1 MGERMGAL
9 TSYICIS
16 SNVPLGIFDLGRYD
30 LVHMSYFS
38 GPASCNWSWER
49 TGITWNWYMF
59 SRRHNMR
66 DFITGR
72 IMKDHWRLTYIWLL
86 SYIYTYIFIKQIVYK
101 LTTLS
106 VYHYRNCLVFINC
119 WMNIYILSMK
129 TVTQSSV
136 VIVWCLKQKIVLYVT
151 LYKYDWVS
159 LIKES
164 LKY

>member
-1 MGERMGAL
+1 MGERVEEL

-49 TGITWNWYMF
+49 TGTTWNYYMF

-72 IMKDHWRLTYIWLL
+72 IMKDHRRLTYIWLL
-86 SYIYTYIFIKQIVYK
+86 CHTLISFTIHNIVTFRD
-101 LTTLS
+101 LQVL
-106 VYHYRNCLVFINC
+106 
-119 WMNIYILSMK
+119 
-129 TVTQSSV
+129 
-136 VIVWCLKQKIVLYVT
+136 KIVDIKFRVHDIFLE
-151 LYKYDWVS
+151 WVS
-159 LIKES
+159 WGQCQTIRKPNNSNLGAKNQRPKTLEPES
-164 LKY
+164 ARC